1 MNPRLESFPEIQ
13 KFRYYKNY
21 IKGVKDEKYAT
32 FLKKSLISGK
42 AYGIFPA
49 FLQKKRLL
57 PGIFCLSVAKTENKR
72 DGTLFFTTFIF
83 RSKKRKLH

>member
-49 FLQKKRLL
+49 FFTKKGYFL
-57 PGIFCLSVAKTENKR
+57 A
-72 DGTLFFTTFIF
+72 FFAYQW
-83 RSKKRKLH
+83 RKQKRKEKELCYS